1 MLTSSKQ
8 PLTKPADTN
17 ADKVRTE
24 AVAKCPESYKTP
36 LNSSGNMDRY
46 TGLSK

>member
-17 ADKVRTE
+17 ADKVRTG
-24 AVAKCPESYKTP
+24 AVAKSPESYKTP
-36 LNSSGNMDRY
+36 LNSSVNMDGY
-46 TGLSK
+46 TDLSE